1 MSTPEQQARE
11 RIDAMLAAAGWT
23 VQDKKHLNP
32 SAALGVAVREYDTDA
47 GPADYILF
55 VDRVPVGVVEAKKP
69 EEGEKSTMHEEQAEG
84 YATAKLRWTIGQS
97 TLPFC
102 YLSTGEITKHWDLRD
117 PKPRAREVFSFH
129 RPETLQELLRD
140 SGSGAGVTTS
150 LRQRLT
156 QFPPLDPI
164 GLRDCQV
171 NAITNLEKSLS
182 LNKPRALVQMA
193 TGSGKTFTAITSIYR
208 LLKPPVRMRRILF
221 LVDTKNLG
229 EQAEQEFQSY
239 TPNDD
244 RRKFTELY
252 TVQRLTSSFIDAG
265 AQVCIST
272 IQRMYSI
279 LQGEDLAEGADEAA
293 PADVARAMAGGG
305 SERAHHD
312 APSAPAPVTY
322 NATYPPEFFD
332 LIIVDECHRSIYNL
346 WRQVLEYFDAF
357 LVGLTATPDS
367 RTYAFFNENVVS
379 EYTHEQ
385 AVADGVNVGYDEY
398 LIETRITKKGAEIKA
413 QQQIDKRDRLT
424 RKRRWEQTDED
435 ITYTGNQLDRD
446 VVNPSQIRTVIKA
459 FKKAVETEIFPHRT
473 EVPKT
478 LIFAKTDSHADD
490 IIQIV
495 REEYGEGN
503 DFCKKITY
511 GTQEDP
517 KGLLARFRNDYHP
530 RIAVTVDMIATGT
543 DVKPL
548 ECLLFMRDVKS
559 RNYFEQMK
567 GRGTRTL
574 DADSL
579 RKVSPSATTN
589 KTHFVLVDAVG
600 VTKSCKTDSRPLE
613 RKPGVSLKDLMMQVV
628 LGQRDADT
636 LTSLAN
642 RLTRMEKQIS
652 PKEKEEFTVKAG
664 GKSIQRIVRDLLD
677 AHDPDVVAS
686 TQGVDLPRAATAVFD
701 DAAFREYVENVR
713 KKYEQIIDTH
723 NLDEVTY
730 AGGSEQAREKAQ
742 AVLHSFRQFLEEKR
756 DELTALRIYYSQP
769 YRRKELTFRM
779 VQEVVEVLER
789 PPFNLTVVRVWDAYE
804 RVGSADQNIRGSEN
818 ERATLAGAA
827 AEHATRNPATRNAPA
842 RSPQRQLTD
851 LVSLIRYELK
861 IDNELRPYADTVR
874 RNFQEW
880 VFRKQAGNVKFTE
893 EQMAWLRQ
901 LRDFIAESVHL
912 DRDDLELGTLGQQGG
927 LARMH
932 QLFGADMDGIID
944 ELNEVLAA

>member
-1 MSTPEQQARE
+1 MSTPEQRARE
-11 RIDAMLAAAGWT
+11 QIDRLLVQSGWA
-23 VQDKKHLNP
+23 VQDKKALDP
-32 SAALGVAVREYDTDA
+32 SAALGVAVREYDTDV

-69 EEGEKSTMHEEQAEG
+69 EEGEKFTMHEDQAEG

-102 YLSTGEITKHWDLRD
+102 YLSTGEVTTHWDLRD

-129 RPETLQELLRD
+129 RPETLQEWLKED
-140 SGSGAGVTTS
+140 S
-150 LRQRLT
+150 LRTRLT
-156 QFPPLDPI
+156 RFPPLDPT
-164 GLRDCQV
+164 GLRECQV
-171 NAITNLEKSLS
+171 NAITHLEESLS
-182 LNKPRALVQMA
+182 RNKPRALVQMA
-193 TGSGKTFTAITSIYR
+193 TGSGKTFTAITSVYR

-221 LVDTKNLG
+221 LVDTRNLG
-229 EQAEQEFQSY
+229 EQAEQEFQGY

-279 LQGEDLAEGADEAA
+279 LQGEELAEGADEASA
-293 PADVARAMAGGG
+293 AEVARAVAGAG
-305 SERAHHD
+305 SVRAHHD
-312 APSAPAPVTY
+312 APSAPAPVAY

-357 LVGLTATPDS
+357 LVGLTATPDA
-367 RTYAFFNENVVS
+367 RTYAFFHQNVVS
-379 EYTHEQ
+379 EYSHEQ

-398 LIETRITKKGAEIKA
+398 LIETRITQQGATIQA

-424 RKRRWEQTDED
+424 RAKRWEQADED

-446 VVNPSQIRTVIKA
+446 VVNPSQIRTVIRA
-459 FKKAVETEIFPHRT
+459 FKHAVETEIFPGRT

-478 LIFAKTDSHADD
+478 LIFAKNDSHADD
-490 IIQIV
+490 IIRIV

-511 GTQEDP
+511 NTKEDP
-517 KGLLARFRNDYHP
+517 KGLLARFRNDYNP

-543 DVKPL
+543 DVRPL
-548 ECLLFMRDVKS
+548 EILLFMRDVKS

-567 GRGTRTL
+567 GRGTRIL
-574 DADSL
+574 DAHSL

-613 RKPGVSLKDLMMQVV
+613 RLPGVSLKDLMMRVV
-628 LGQRDADT
+628 MGQRDADT

-642 RLTRMEKQIS
+642 RLTRMEKQLA
-652 PKEKEEFTVKAG
+652 PKEKEEFQQKAG
-664 GKSIQRIVRDLLD
+664 GRSIQRVVRDLLD
-677 AHDPDVVAS
+677 AHDPDVVAAHPGS
-686 TQGVDLPRAATAVFD
+686 DLPKAATAVFD
-701 DAAFREYVENVR
+701 NAAFREYVDNVR
-713 KKYEQIIDTH
+713 KQYEQVIDTH

-742 AVLHSFRQFLEEKR
+742 AVLGTFRRFLEEKR
-756 DELTALRIYYSQP
+756 DTLTALRIYYSQP
-769 YRRKELTFRM
+769 YRRRELTFRM
-779 VQEVVEVLER
+779 VQEVVEALRTPPYNLSLEM
-789 PPFNLTVVRVWDAYE
+789 VWNAYE
-804 RVGSADQNIRGSEN
+804 RLSVVSSQLSG
-818 ERATLAGAA
+818 ATDNQQLTTGNQG
-827 AEHATRNPATRNAPA
+827 RKSSNLV
-842 RSPQRQLTD
+842 QLTD
-851 LVSLIRYELK
+851 LVSLVRYELGV
-861 IDNELRPYADTVR
+861 DPELRPYADTVR
-874 RNFQEW
+874 KNFQEW
-880 VFRKQAGNVKFTE
+880 VFRKQAGNVKFSE

-901 LRDFIAESVHL
+901 LRDFIAQSVHL

-944 ELNEVLAA
+944 ELNEMLAA

>member
-1 MSTPEQQARE
+1 MQQESPEEKARNI
-11 RIDAMLAAAGWT
+11 IDRLLKEAGWV
-23 VQDKKHLNP
+23 VQNKKDLNP
-32 SAALGVAVREYDTDA
+32 TAALGVAVREYDTDV

-69 EEGEKSTMHEEQAEG
+69 EEGEKLTVHEDQAEG
-84 YATAKLRWTIGQS
+84 YATAKLRWTIGQH

-102 YLSTGEITKHWDLRD
+102 YLSTGEITNHWDLRD
-117 PKPRAREVFSFH
+117 PKPRAREVFNFH
-129 RPETLQELLRD
+129 RPETLREWLKEK
-140 SGSGAGVTTS
+140 S
-150 LRQRLT
+150 LRSRLT
-156 QFPPLDPI
+156 QFPALDPA
-164 GLRDCQV
+164 GLRECQV
-171 NAITNLEKSLS
+171 NAITNLEQSLS
-182 LNKPRALVQMA
+182 RNKPRALVQMA
-193 TGSGKTFTAITSIYR
+193 TGSGKTFTAITSVYR

-252 TVQRLTSSFIDAG
+252 TVQRLTSSFIDPG

-279 LQGEDLAEGADEAA
+279 LQGEDMDASADEASA
-293 PADVARAMAGGG
+293 ADVARAMGAGGVG
-305 SERAHHD
+305 STHA
-312 APSAPAPVTY
+312 STAPAPVAY
-322 NATYPPEFFD
+322 NAQYPPEFFD
-332 LIIVDECHRSIYNL
+332 LIIIDECHRSIYNL
-346 WRQVLEYFDAF
+346 WRQVLEYFDAY
-357 LVGLTATPDS
+357 LVGLTATPEA

-379 EYTHEQ
+379 EYTHEE

-398 LIETRITKKGAEIKA
+398 LIETRITKQGETIKA

-424 RKRRWEQTDED
+424 RRRRWEQLDEE
-435 ITYTGNQLDRD
+435 ITYTGKQLDRD
-446 VVNPSQIRTVIKA
+446 VVNPSQIRTVIRA
-459 FKKAVETEIFPHRT
+459 FKQAVETEIFPQRT

-511 GTQEDP
+511 STAEDP
-517 KGLLARFRNDYHP
+517 KSLLARFRNDYHP

-579 RKVSPSATTN
+579 RKVTPSATTN

-628 LGQRDADT
+628 MGNRDADT

-652 PKEKEEFTVKAG
+652 PREKEDFAAKAG
-664 GKSIQRIVRDLLD
+664 GRPIQQVVRQLLD
-677 AHDPDVVAS
+677 AHDPDVVAAHPG
-686 TQGVDLPRAATAVFD
+686 TDLPKQATAVFD
-701 DAAFREYVENVR
+701 DSGFREYVENVR
-713 KKYEQIIDTH
+713 KKYEQIIDTT
-723 NLDEVTY
+723 NRDEVLY
-730 AGGSEQAREKAQ
+730 AGGSEQAKEKAE
-742 AVLHSFRQFLEEKR
+742 AVVKTFRQFLSAQR
-756 DELTALRIYYSQP
+756 DALTALRIYYSQP

-779 VQEVVEVLER
+779 VQEVAEALQQ
-789 PPFNLTVVRVWDAYE
+789 PPYNLTHERVWAAYE
-804 RVGSADQNIRGSEN
+804 RAMNLKTEGSQ
-818 ERATLAGAA
+818 
-827 AEHATRNPATRNAPA
+827 
-842 RSPQRQLTD
+842 QRLLTD
-851 LVSLIRYELK
+851 LVALVRFELGV
-861 IDNELRPYADTVR
+861 DTELRPYADTVR
-874 RNFQEW
+874 KNFQEW

-893 EQMAWLRQ
+893 AQMEWLRL
-901 LRDFIAESVHL
+901 LRDFIAESIHL
-912 DRDDLELGTLGQQGG
+912 DRDDLELGTMGRQGG

-932 QLFGADMDGIID
+932 QLFGEGMDGIID

>member
-1 MSTPEQQARE
+1 MSTPEQRARE
-11 RIDAMLAAAGWT
+11 QIDRLLMQSGWA
-23 VQDKKHLNP
+23 VQDKKALDP
-32 SAALGVAVREYDTDA
+32 SAALGVAVREYDTDV

-69 EEGEKSTMHEEQAEG
+69 EEGEKFTMHEDQAEG
-84 YATAKLRWTIGQS
+84 YATAMLRWTIGQS

-102 YLSTGEITKHWDLRD
+102 YLSTGEITTHWDLRD

-129 RPETLQELLRD
+129 RPETLQEWLKED
-140 SGSGAGVTTS
+140 S
-150 LRQRLT
+150 LRTRLT
-156 QFPPLDPI
+156 RFPPLDPT

-171 NAITNLEKSLS
+171 NAITHLEESLS
-182 LNKPRALVQMA
+182 RNKPRALVQMA
-193 TGSGKTFTAITSIYR
+193 TGSGKTFTAITSVYR

-221 LVDTKNLG
+221 LVDTRNLG
-229 EQAEQEFQSY
+229 EQAEQEFQGY

-279 LQGEDLAEGADEAA
+279 LQGEELAEGADEASA
-293 PADVARAMAGGG
+293 AEVARAVAGAG
-305 SERAHHD
+305 SVRAHHD
-312 APSAPAPVTY
+312 APSAPAPVAY

-357 LVGLTATPDS
+357 LVGLTATPDA
-367 RTYAFFNENVVS
+367 RTYAFFHQNVVS
-379 EYTHEQ
+379 EYSHEQ

-398 LIETRITKKGAEIKA
+398 LIETRITQQGATIQA

-424 RKRRWEQTDED
+424 RAKRWEQADED
-435 ITYTGNQLDRD
+435 ITYTGTQLDRD
-446 VVNPSQIRTVIKA
+446 VVNPSQIRTVIRA
-459 FKKAVETEIFPHRT
+459 FKHAVESEIFLGRT

-478 LIFAKTDSHADD
+478 LIFAKNDSHADD
-490 IIQIV
+490 IIRIV

-511 GTQEDP
+511 NTKEDP
-517 KGLLARFRNDYHP
+517 KGLLARFRNDYNP

-543 DVKPL
+543 DVRPL
-548 ECLLFMRDVKS
+548 EILLFMRDVKS

-567 GRGTRTL
+567 GRGTRIL

-613 RKPGVSLKDLMMQVV
+613 RLPGVSLKDLMMRVV
-628 LGQRDADT
+628 MGQRDADT

-642 RLTRMEKQIS
+642 RLTRMEKQIA
-652 PKEKEEFTVKAG
+652 PKEKAEFQQKAG
-664 GKSIQRIVRDLLD
+664 GRSIQRVVRDLLD
-677 AHDPDVVAS
+677 AHDPDVVAAHPGS
-686 TQGVDLPRAATAVFD
+686 DLPKAATAVFD
-701 DAAFREYVENVR
+701 NAAFREYVENVR
-713 KKYEQIIDTH
+713 KQYEQVIDTH

-742 AVLHSFRQFLEEKR
+742 AVLGTFRRFLEEKR
-756 DELTALRIYYSQP
+756 DTLTALRIYYSQP
-769 YRRKELTFRM
+769 YRRRELTFRM
-779 VQEVVEVLER
+779 VQEVVEALRTPPYNLSLEM
-789 PPFNLTVVRVWDAYE
+789 VWNAYE
-804 RVGSADQNIRGSEN
+804 RLSVVSSQLSG
-818 ERATLAGAA
+818 ATDNQQL
-827 AEHATRNPATRNAPA
+827 TTDNPGRK
-842 RSPQRQLTD
+842 RSGLVQLTD

-874 RNFQEW
+874 KNFQEW

-901 LRDFIAESVHL
+901 LRDFIAQSIHL

-944 ELNEVLAA
+944 ELNEALAA

>member
-1 MSTPEQQARE
+1 MGEAGILAGSTMAPLTPEQQARE
-11 RIDAMLAAAGWT
+11 RIDQMLLASGWT
-23 VQDKKHLNP
+23 VQDKKALNP
-32 SAALGVAVREYDTDA
+32 SASLGVAVREYDTDT

-55 VDRVPVGVVEAKKP
+55 VDRLPVGVVEAKP
-69 EEGEKSTMHEEQAEG
+69 EHEGERITVHEDQAEG
-84 YATAKLRWTIGQS
+84 YAKAKLRWTIGQGA
-97 TLPFC
+97 LPFC
-102 YLSTGEITKHWDLRD
+102 YISTGEKTTHWDQRD

-129 RPETLQELLRD
+129 KPETLQELLKTEPLR
-140 SGSGAGVTTS
+140 SRLKQFGA
-150 LRQRLT
+150 
-156 QFPPLDPI
+156 LDPEK
-164 GLRDCQV
+164 LRDCQV
-171 NAITNLEKSLS
+171 NAITNLEKSFA

-208 LLKPPVRMRRILF
+208 LLKAPVRMRRILF

-252 TVQRLTSSFIDAG
+252 TVQRLSSSFIDAG

-279 LQGEDLAEGADEAA
+279 LQGGEPLDAGAEEYTGAD
-293 PADVARAMAGGG
+293 V
-305 SERAHHD
+305 ERLLGKK
-312 APSAPAPVTY
+312 PPPPLQY
-322 NATYPPEFFD
+322 NASYPPEFFD
-332 LIIVDECHRSIYNL
+332 LIIIDECHRSIYNL
-346 WRQVLEYFDAF
+346 WRQVLEYFDAY

-398 LIETRITKKGAEIKA
+398 LIETRITQKGAEIKA
-413 QQQIDKRDRLT
+413 QQQVDKRDRLT
-424 RKRRWEQTDED
+424 RKRRWEQADED
-435 ITYTGNQLDRD
+435 ITYTGTQLDRD
-446 VVNPSQIRTVIKA
+446 VVNPSQIRTIIKA
-459 FKKAVETEIFPHRT
+459 FKRAVETEIFPHRT

-511 GTQEDP
+511 STEEDP
-517 KGLLARFRNDYHP
+517 KGLLARFRNQYNP

-579 RKVSPSATTN
+579 KKVSPSATTN

-613 RKPGVSLKDLMMQVV
+613 RKPGVALKDLMMQVV
-628 LGQRDADT
+628 MGQRDADT

-652 PKEKEEFTVKAG
+652 PKEKEEFATRAG
-664 GKSIQRIVRDLLD
+664 GRSIQKVVSELLN
-677 AHDPDVVAS
+677 AYDPDVAAAAP
-686 TQGVDLPRAATAVFD
+686 TVDLPKTATAVFD
-701 DAAFREYVENVR
+701 DGAFREYVDNVR
-713 KKYEQIIDTH
+713 KKYEQTIDVV

-730 AGGSEQAREKAQ
+730 AGASAQAKEKAD
-742 AVLHSFRQFLEEKR
+742 AVVKTFRDFLAARR

-769 YRRKELTFRM
+769 YRRKDVTFQM
-779 VQEVVEVLER
+779 VQEVAEALQQ
-789 PPFNLTVVRVWDAYE
+789 PPFNLTNERVWAAYE
-804 RVGSADQNIRGSEN
+804 RSLDLKLNGN
-818 ERATLAGAA
+818 L
-827 AEHATRNPATRNAPA
+827 
-842 RSPQRQLTD
+842 QRLLTD
-851 LVSLIRYELK
+851 LVSLLRFELGM
-861 IDNELRPYADTVR
+861 DSELRPYAETVKK
-874 RNFQEW
+874 NFQEW
-880 VFRKQAGNVKFTE
+880 VFRKQAGHIKFTE
-893 EQMAWLRQ
+893 AQMEWLRL

-912 DRDDLELGTLGQQGG
+912 DRDDLELGTMGQQGG

-932 QLFGADMDGIID
+932 QLFGEGMDGIID

>member
-1 MSTPEQQARE
+1 MTPPLTPEQQARE
-11 RIDAMLAAAGWT
+11 HIDQMLVASGWA
-23 VQDKKHLNP
+23 VQDKKAYNP
-32 SAALGVAVREYDTDA
+32 SVSLGVAVREYDTDT

-55 VDRVPVGVVEAKKP
+55 VDRVPVGVVEAKP
-69 EEGEKSTMHEEQAEG
+69 AHEGERITVHEDQTEG
-84 YATAKLRWTIGQS
+84 YAKAKLRWTMGQS
-97 TLPFC
+97 ALAFC
-102 YLSTGEITKHWDLRD
+102 YVSTGEKTMHWDQRD
-117 PKPRAREVFSFH
+117 PKPRAREVFTFH
-129 RPETLQELLRD
+129 KPETLQELLK
-140 SGSGAGVTTS
+140 TEP
-150 LRQRLT
+150 LRSRLT
-156 QFPPLDPI
+156 QFELLNPEH
-164 GLRDCQV
+164 LRDCQV
-171 NAITNLEKSLS
+171 NAITNLEKSFS

-252 TVQRLTSSFIDAG
+252 TVQRLSSSFIDAG

-279 LQGEDLAEGADEAA
+279 LQGEPLDASAEEQTGADVERVLGKKA
-293 PADVARAMAGGG
+293 PPPLR
-305 SERAHHD
+305 
-312 APSAPAPVTY
+312 Y
-322 NATYPPEFFD
+322 NAQYPPEFFD
-332 LIIVDECHRSIYNL
+332 LIIIDECHRSIYNL
-346 WRQVLEYFDAF
+346 WRQVLEYFDAY

-398 LIETRITKKGAEIKA
+398 LIETRITQKGAEIKA
-413 QQQIDKRDRLT
+413 QQQVDKRDRLT
-424 RKRRWEQTDED
+424 RKRRWEQADED
-435 ITYTGNQLDRD
+435 ITYTGTQLDRD
-446 VVNPSQIRTVIKA
+446 VVNPSQIRTIIKA
-459 FKKAVETEIFPHRT
+459 FKRAVETEIFPHRA

-511 GTQEDP
+511 STEEDP
-517 KGLLARFRNDYHP
+517 KGLLARFRNDYNP

-579 RKVSPSATTN
+579 KKVSPSATTN

-613 RKPGVSLKDLMMQVV
+613 RKPGVALKDLMMQVV
-628 LGQRDADT
+628 MGQRDADT

-652 PKEKEEFTVKAG
+652 PKEKEEFATRAG
-664 GKSIQRIVRDLLD
+664 GRSIQKVVSELLN
-677 AHDPDVVAS
+677 AYDPDVAAAAP
-686 TQGVDLPRAATAVFD
+686 TVDLPKAATAVFD
-701 DAAFREYVENVR
+701 DGAFREYVDNVR
-713 KKYEQIIDTH
+713 KKYEQTIDVV

-730 AGGSEQAREKAQ
+730 AGASAQAKEKAD
-742 AVLHSFRQFLEEKR
+742 AVVKTFRQFLAAKR

-769 YRRKELTFRM
+769 YRRKDVTFQM
-779 VQEVVEVLER
+779 VQEVAEALQQ
-789 PPFNLTVVRVWDAYE
+789 PPFNLTHERVWAAYE
-804 RVGSADQNIRGSEN
+804 RSLELKLNGSV
-818 ERATLAGAA
+818 
-827 AEHATRNPATRNAPA
+827 
-842 RSPQRQLTD
+842 QRLLTD
-851 LVSLIRYELK
+851 LVSLLRFELGM
-861 IDNELRPYADTVR
+861 DSELRPYAETVKK
-874 RNFQEW
+874 NFQEW
-880 VFRKQAGNVKFTE
+880 VFRKQAGHIKFTE
-893 EQMAWLRQ
+893 AQMEWLRL

-912 DRDDLELGTLGQQGG
+912 DRDDLELGTMGQQGG

-932 QLFGADMDGIID
+932 QLFGEGMDGIID
-944 ELNEVLAA
+944 ELNEALAA

>member
-1 MSTPEQQARE
+1 MSPTPEQLARE
-11 RIDAMLAAAGWT
+11 RIDAMLLASGWA
-23 VQDKKHLNP
+23 VQDKKALNP
-32 SAALGVAVREYDTDA
+32 SAALGVAVREYDTDT

-55 VDRVPVGVVEAKKP
+55 VDRVPVGVVEAKP
-69 EEGEKSTMHEEQAEG
+69 AHEGERITVHEDQAEG
-84 YATAKLRWTIGQS
+84 YARAKLRWTIGNGA
-97 TLPFC
+97 LPFC
-102 YLSTGEITKHWDLRD
+102 YVSTGEKTMHWDQRD
-117 PKPRAREVFSFH
+117 PKPRAREVFCFH
-129 RPETLQELLRD
+129 KPETLQELLK
-140 SGSGAGVTTS
+140 TEP
-150 LRQRLT
+150 LRSRLT
-156 QFPPLDPI
+156 QFGALNPDN
-164 GLRDCQV
+164 LRDCQV
-171 NAITNLEKSLS
+171 NAITNLEKSFA

-252 TVQRLTSSFIDAG
+252 TVQRLSSGFIDAG

-279 LQGEDLAEGADEAA
+279 LQGEPLDASAEEQTGAD
-293 PADVARAMAGGG
+293 V
-305 SERAHHD
+305 ERVLGKK
-312 APSAPAPVTY
+312 PPPPLQY
-322 NATYPPEFFD
+322 NAQYPPEFFD
-332 LIIVDECHRSIYNL
+332 LIIIDECHRSIYNL
-346 WRQVLEYFDAF
+346 WRQVLEYFDAY

-398 LIETRITKKGAEIKA
+398 LIETRITQKGAEIKA
-413 QQQIDKRDRLT
+413 QQQVDKRDRLT
-424 RKRRWEQTDED
+424 RKRRWEQADED
-435 ITYTGNQLDRD
+435 ITYTGTQLDRD
-446 VVNPSQIRTVIKA
+446 VVNPSQIRTIIKA
-459 FKKAVETEIFPHRT
+459 FKRAIETEIFPNRG

-511 GTQEDP
+511 STDEDP
-517 KGLLARFRNDYHP
+517 KGLLARFRNDYNP

-579 RKVSPSATTN
+579 KKVSPSATTN

-613 RKPGVSLKDLMMQVV
+613 RKPGVALKDLMMQVV
-628 LGQRDADT
+628 MGQRDADT

-652 PKEKEEFTVKAG
+652 PKEKEEFATRAG
-664 GKSIQRIVRDLLD
+664 GRSIQKVVSELLN
-677 AHDPDVVAS
+677 AYDPDVAAAAP
-686 TQGVDLPRAATAVFD
+686 TVDLPKQATAVFD
-701 DAAFREYVENVR
+701 DGAFRDYVDNVR
-713 KKYEQIIDTH
+713 KKYEQTIDVV

-730 AGGSEQAREKAQ
+730 AGASAQAKEKAD
-742 AVLHSFRQFLEEKR
+742 AVVGTFRQFLAAKR

-769 YRRKELTFRM
+769 YRRKDVTFQM
-779 VQEVVEVLER
+779 VQEVAEALQQ
-789 PPFNLTVVRVWDAYE
+789 PPFNLTHERVWAAYE
-804 RVGSADQNIRGSEN
+804 RSLDLKLNGSV
-818 ERATLAGAA
+818 
-827 AEHATRNPATRNAPA
+827 
-842 RSPQRQLTD
+842 QRLLTD
-851 LVSLIRYELK
+851 LVSLLRFELGM
-861 IDNELRPYADTVR
+861 DSELRPYAETVKK
-874 RNFQEW
+874 NFQEW
-880 VFRKQAGNVKFTE
+880 VFRKQAGHIKFTE
-893 EQMAWLRQ
+893 AQMEWLRL

-912 DRDDLELGTLGQQGG
+912 DRDDLELGTMGQQGG

-932 QLFGADMDGIID
+932 QLFGEEMDAVIE
-944 ELNEVLAA
+944 ELNETLAA

>member
-1 MSTPEQQARE
+1 MAPNLNPEQQARE
-11 RIDAMLAAAGWT
+11 RIDAMLAAAGWA
-23 VQDKKHLNP
+23 VQSKKDLNP
-32 SAALGVAVREYDTDA
+32 SASLGVAVREYDTDI

-69 EEGEKSTMHEEQAEG
+69 EEAEKFTVHEEQATG
-84 YATAKLRWTIGQS
+84 YATAKLRWTIGQH

-102 YLSTGEITKHWDLRD
+102 YLSTGEITRHWDLRD

-129 RPETLQELLRD
+129 RPETLREWLNED
-140 SGSGAGVTTS
+140 S
-150 LRQRLT
+150 LRSRLT
-156 QFPPLDPI
+156 KFPALDPA
-164 GLRDCQV
+164 GLRECQV
-171 NAITNLEKSLS
+171 NAITNLEQSLS
-182 LNKPRALVQMA
+182 RNKPRALVQMA
-193 TGSGKTFTAITSIYR
+193 TGSGKTFTAITSVYR

-252 TVQRLTSSFIDAG
+252 TVQRLTSSFIEPG

-279 LQGEDLAEGADEAA
+279 LQGVDMDASADEATA
-293 PADVARAMAGGG
+293 ADVARAMAAGGG
-305 SERAHHD
+305 ALGGAGGVGATHAST
-312 APSAPAPVTY
+312 APAPVAY
-322 NATYPPEFFD
+322 NAQYPPEFFD
-332 LIIVDECHRSIYNL
+332 LIIIDECHRSIYNL
-346 WRQVLEYFDAF
+346 WRQVLEYFDAY
-357 LVGLTATPDS
+357 LVGLTATPDA

-398 LIETRITKKGAEIKA
+398 LIETRITKQGETIKA

-424 RKRRWEQTDED
+424 RKRRWEQADED
-435 ITYTGNQLDRD
+435 ITYTAGQLDRD
-446 VVNPSQIRTVIKA
+446 VVNPSQIRTVIRA
-459 FKKAVETEIFPHRT
+459 FKQAVETEIFPHRT

-511 GTQEDP
+511 STEEDP
-517 KGLLARFRNDYHP
+517 KSLLARFRNDYHP

-579 RKVSPSATTN
+579 RKVTPSATTN

-613 RKPGVSLKDLMMQVV
+613 RTPGVSLKDLMMQVV
-628 LGQRDADT
+628 MGNRDADT

-652 PKEKEEFTVKAG
+652 PREKDEFAAKSG
-664 GKSIQRIVRDLLD
+664 GRSIQRIVRDLLD

-686 TQGVDLPRAATAVFD
+686 THGVDLPKAATAVFD
-701 DAAFREYVENVR
+701 DSGFRDYVENVR
-713 KKYEQIIDTH
+713 KKYEQIIDTT
-723 NLDEVTY
+723 NRDEVLY
-730 AGGSEQAREKAQ
+730 AGGSEQAQTQ
-742 AVLHSFRQFLEEKR
+742 AEAVVKTFRQFLSAQR
-756 DELTALRIYYSQP
+756 DALTALRIYYSQP
-769 YRRKELTFRM
+769 YRRKELTFQM
-779 VQEVVEVLER
+779 VQEVEAVLAQ
-789 PPFNLTVVRVWDAYE
+789 PPYSMSVVRVWEAYE
-804 RVGSADQNIRGSEN
+804 RLSVVRPQLPGHAPTTQPDNEQPTTDNQPRKRSA
-818 ERATLAGAA
+818 LV
-827 AEHATRNPATRNAPA
+827 
-842 RSPQRQLTD
+842 QLTD
-851 LVSLIRYELK
+851 LVALIRFELG
-861 IDNELRPYADTVR
+861 IDHELRPYADTVR
-874 RNFQEW
+874 KNFQEW

-893 EQMAWLRQ
+893 AQMSWLRG

-932 QLFGADMDGIID
+932 QLFGAEMDTLID

>member
-1 MSTPEQQARE
+1 MSPLTPEQLARE
-11 RIDAMLAAAGWT
+11 RIDALLTASGWM

-32 SAALGVAVREYDTDA
+32 SASLGVAVREYDTDV

-55 VDRVPVGVVEAKKP
+55 VDRIPVGVVEAKKP
-69 EEGEKSTMHEEQAEG
+69 EEAEKFSAHETQPED
-84 YATAKLRWTIGQS
+84 YARAKLRWTVGQH
-97 TLPFC
+97 TLPFI

-129 RPETLQELLRD
+129 KPETLQELLKTEPLR
-140 SGSGAGVTTS
+140 SRLMQFGA
-150 LRQRLT
+150 
-156 QFPPLDPI
+156 LDPDK
-164 GLRDCQV
+164 LRDCQV
-171 NAITNLEKSLS
+171 NAITNLEKSFS

-279 LQGEDLAEGADEAA
+279 LQGEALDASAEEQTGAD
-293 PADVARAMAGGG
+293 V
-305 SERAHHD
+305 ERVLGKK
-312 APSAPAPVTY
+312 PPPPLQY
-322 NATYPPEFFD
+322 NANYPPEFFD
-332 LIIVDECHRSIYNL
+332 LIIIDECHRSIYNL
-346 WRQVLEYFDAF
+346 WRQVLEYFDAY
-357 LVGLTATPDS
+357 LVGLTATPDN

-398 LIETRITKKGAEIKA
+398 LIETRITQKGGEIKA

-424 RKRRWEQTDED
+424 RKRRWEQADED
-435 ITYTGNQLDRD
+435 ITYTGTQLDRD
-446 VVNPSQIRTVIKA
+446 VVNPSQIRTIVKA
-459 FKKAVETEIFPHRT
+459 FKRAVETEIFPHRT

-511 GTQEDP
+511 STEEDP
-517 KGLLARFRNDYHP
+517 KGLLARFRNDYNP

-579 RKVSPSATTN
+579 KKVSPSATTN

-613 RKPGVSLKDLMMQVV
+613 RKPGVALKDLMMQVV
-628 LGQRDADT
+628 MGQRDADT

-652 PKEKEEFTVKAG
+652 PKEKEEFATRAG
-664 GKSIQRIVRDLLD
+664 GRSIQKVVSELLN
-677 AHDPDVVAS
+677 AYDPDVAAAAA
-686 TQGVDLPRAATAVFD
+686 TVDLPKQATAVFD
-701 DAAFREYVENVR
+701 DGAFRDYVDNVR
-713 KKYEQIIDTH
+713 KKYEQTIDVV

-730 AGGSEQAREKAQ
+730 AGASAQAKEKAD
-742 AVLHSFRQFLEEKR
+742 AVVKTFRQFLATKR

-769 YRRKELTFRM
+769 YRRKDVTFQM
-779 VQEVVEVLER
+779 VQEVAEALQQ
-789 PPFNLTVVRVWDAYE
+789 PPFNLTHERVWAAYE
-804 RVGSADQNIRGSEN
+804 RSLELKLNGSV
-818 ERATLAGAA
+818 
-827 AEHATRNPATRNAPA
+827 
-842 RSPQRQLTD
+842 QRLLTD
-851 LVSLIRYELK
+851 LVSLLRFELGM
-861 IDNELRPYADTVR
+861 DNELRPYAETVKK
-874 RNFQEW
+874 NFQEW
-880 VFRKQAGNVKFTE
+880 VFRKQAGHIKFTE
-893 EQMAWLRQ
+893 AQMEWLRL

-912 DRDDLELGTLGQQGG
+912 DRDDLELGTMGQQGG

-932 QLFGADMDGIID
+932 QLFGEGMDGIID

>member
-1 MSTPEQQARE
+1 MPPLTPEQLARE
-11 RIDAMLAAAGWT
+11 RIDAMLLASGWD
-23 VQDKKHLNP
+23 VQDKKALNP
-32 SAALGVAVREYDTDA
+32 SAALGVAVREYDTDT

-55 VDRVPVGVVEAKKP
+55 VDRVPVGVVEAKP
-69 EEGEKSTMHEEQAEG
+69 AHEGERITVHEDQAEG
-84 YATAKLRWTIGQS
+84 YAKAKLRWTMGQAA
-97 TLPFC
+97 LPFC
-102 YLSTGEITKHWDLRD
+102 YISTGEKTTHWDQRD

-129 RPETLQELLRD
+129 KPETLQELLKIEPLR
-140 SGSGAGVTTS
+140 SRLKQFGA
-150 LRQRLT
+150 
-156 QFPPLDPI
+156 LDPEK
-164 GLRDCQV
+164 LRDCQV
-171 NAITNLEKSLS
+171 NAITNLEKSFA

-252 TVQRLTSSFIDAG
+252 TVQRLSSSFIDAG

-279 LQGEDLAEGADEAA
+279 LQGEPLDTSAEEQTGAD
-293 PADVARAMAGGG
+293 V
-305 SERAHHD
+305 ERVLGKK
-312 APSAPAPVTY
+312 PPPPLQY
-322 NATYPPEFFD
+322 NANYPPEFFD
-332 LIIVDECHRSIYNL
+332 LIIIDECHRSIYNL
-346 WRQVLEYFDAF
+346 WRQVLEYFDAY

-398 LIETRITKKGAEIKA
+398 LIETRITQKGAEIKA
-413 QQQIDKRDRLT
+413 QQQVDKRDRLT
-424 RKRRWEQTDED
+424 RKRRWEQADED
-435 ITYTGNQLDRD
+435 ITYTGTQLDRD
-446 VVNPSQIRTVIKA
+446 VVNPSQIRTIIKA
-459 FKKAVETEIFPHRT
+459 FKRAVETEIFPHRT

-511 GTQEDP
+511 STEEDP
-517 KGLLARFRNDYHP
+517 KGLLARFRNDYNP

-579 RKVSPSATTN
+579 KKVSPSATTN

-613 RKPGVSLKDLMMQVV
+613 RKPGVALKDLMMQVV
-628 LGQRDADT
+628 MGNRDADT

-652 PKEKEEFTVKAG
+652 PKEKEEFAARAG
-664 GKSIQRIVRDLLD
+664 GRSIQKVVSELLN
-677 AHDPDVVAS
+677 AYDPDVAAAAP
-686 TQGVDLPRAATAVFD
+686 TVDLPKQATAVFD
-701 DAAFREYVENVR
+701 DGAFREYVDNVR
-713 KKYEQIIDTH
+713 KKYEQTIDVV

-730 AGGSEQAREKAQ
+730 AGASAQAKEKAD
-742 AVLHSFRQFLEEKR
+742 AVVKTFRQFLGDKR

-769 YRRKELTFRM
+769 YRRKDVTFQM
-779 VQEVVEVLER
+779 VQEVAEALQQ
-789 PPFNLTVVRVWDAYE
+789 PPFNLTHERVWAAYE
-804 RVGSADQNIRGSEN
+804 RSLELKLNGSV
-818 ERATLAGAA
+818 
-827 AEHATRNPATRNAPA
+827 
-842 RSPQRQLTD
+842 QRLLTD
-851 LVSLIRYELK
+851 LVSLLRFELGM
-861 IDNELRPYADTVR
+861 DSELRPYAETVKK
-874 RNFQEW
+874 NFQEW
-880 VFRKQAGNVKFTE
+880 VFRKQAGHIKFTE
-893 EQMAWLRQ
+893 AQMEWLRL

-912 DRDDLELGTLGQQGG
+912 DRDDLELGTMGQQGG

-932 QLFGADMDGIID
+932 QLFGEGMDGIID
-944 ELNEVLAA
+944 ELNETLAA

>member
-1 MSTPEQQARE
+1 
-11 RIDAMLAAAGWT
+11 MLAASGWA
-23 VQDKKHLNP
+23 VQSKKDLNP
-32 SAALGVAVREYDTDA
+32 SAALGVAVREYDTDV

-55 VDRVPVGVVEAKKP
+55 VDRQPVGVVEAKKP
-69 EEGEKSTMHEEQAEG
+69 DEGVRFTMHEEQAEG

-97 TLPFC
+97 TLPFI
-102 YLSTGEITKHWDLRD
+102 YLSTGEVTRHWDMRD

-129 RPETLQELLRD
+129 RPETLQEWLRQP
-140 SGSGAGVTTS
+140 S

-156 QFPPLDPI
+156 ELRPLDPEGPMSA

-171 NAITNLEKSLS
+171 SAIHNLELS
-182 LNKPRALVQMA
+182 LGQNKPRALVQMA
-193 TGSGKTFTAITSIYR
+193 TGSGKTYTAITSVYR

-221 LVDTKNLG
+221 LVDTRNLG
-229 EQAEQEFQSY
+229 EQAEQEFQGY

-244 RRKFTELY
+244 PRKFTELY
-252 TVQRLTSSFIDAG
+252 SVQRLTSGYIDPG

-279 LQGEDLAEGADEAA
+279 LQGQELADGAEEAQ
-293 PADVARAMAGGG
+293 PAELAGALGKQ
-305 SERAHHD
+305 
-312 APSAPAPVTY
+312 PPAPVVY
-322 NATYPPEFFD
+322 NERYPPEFFD
-332 LIIVDECHRSIYNL
+332 LIIIDECHRSIYNL

-357 LVGLTATPDS
+357 LVGLTATPEA

-398 LIETRITKKGAEIKA
+398 LIETRITKQGETIKA

-424 RKRRWEQTDED
+424 RRRRWEQVDEE
-435 ITYTGNQLDRD
+435 ITYTGKQLDRD
-446 VVNPSQIRTVIKA
+446 VVNPSQIRTVIRA
-459 FKKAVETEIFPHRT
+459 FKQAVETEIFPHRT

-490 IIQIV
+490 IIQVV

-511 GTQEDP
+511 NTKEDP
-517 KGLLARFRNDYHP
+517 KGLLSRFRNQYYP

-543 DVKPL
+543 DVKAI
-548 ECLLFMRDVKS
+548 ECLLFMRDVRS

-574 DADSL
+574 DLDGL
-579 RKVSPSATTN
+579 RKVTPSATTN

-600 VTKSCKTDSRPLE
+600 VTQSLKTDSRPLE
-613 RKPGVSLKDLMMQVV
+613 RKPGVALKDLMMQVV
-628 LGQRDADT
+628 MGRRDTDT

-642 RLTRMEKQIS
+642 RLTRMEKQIN
-652 PKEKEEFTVKAG
+652 PQEKEEFARRTG
-664 GKSIQRIVRDLLD
+664 GKSIQRVVRDLLD
-677 AHDPDVVAS
+677 AHDPDVVAARPGS
-686 TQGVDLPRAATAVFD
+686 DLPKAATAVFD
-701 DAAFREYVENVR
+701 DSAFREYVENVR
-713 KKYEQIIDTH
+713 KKYEQIIDTA
-723 NLDEVTY
+723 NRDEVLY
-730 AGGSEQAREKAQ
+730 AGASDQARERAEGVVKT
-742 AVLHSFRQFLEEKR
+742 FRQFLAEKR
-756 DELTALRIYYSQP
+756 DELTALRIWYSQP
-769 YRRKELTFRM
+769 YRRKGVTFRM
-779 VQEVVEVLER
+779 VQEVAEALQQPPYNLNLEM
-789 PPFNLTVVRVWDAYE
+789 VWNAYE
-804 RVGSADQNIRGSEN
+804 RAVVGSQLSVDGLP
-818 ERATLAGAA
+818 T
-827 AEHATRNPATRNAPA
+827 TRPDNQQLTTDNK

-851 LVSLIRYELK
+851 LVALIRFELGV
-861 IDNELRPYADTVR
+861 DTELRPYADTVR
-874 RNFQEW
+874 KNFQEW

-893 EQMAWLRQ
+893 AQMAWLRL

-932 QLFGADMDGIID
+932 QLFGEDMEAIMD
-944 ELNEVLAA
+944 ELNEALAA

>member
-1 MSTPEQQARE
+1 MLGRTPEQQARE
-11 RIDAMLAAAGWT
+11 RIDEMLLASGWT
-23 VQDKKHLNP
+23 VQDKKALNP
-32 SAALGVAVREYDTDA
+32 SASLGVAVREYDTDT

-55 VDRVPVGVVEAKKP
+55 VDRVPVGVVEAKP
-69 EEGEKSTMHEEQAEG
+69 ANEGERITVHEDQAEG
-84 YATAKLRWTIGQS
+84 YAKAKLRWTIGQGA
-97 TLPFC
+97 LPFC
-102 YLSTGEITKHWDLRD
+102 YISTGEKTTHWDQRD

-129 RPETLQELLRD
+129 KPETLQELLK
-140 SGSGAGVTTS
+140 TEP
-150 LRQRLT
+150 LRSRLKH
-156 QFPPLDPI
+156 FGPLDPDK
-164 GLRDCQV
+164 LRDCQV
-171 NAITNLEKSLS
+171 NAITNLEKSFAQ
-182 LNKPRALVQMA
+182 NKPRALVQMA

-252 TVQRLTSSFIDAG
+252 TVQRLSSSFIDAG

-279 LQGEDLAEGADEAA
+279 LQGEPLDASAEEQTGAD
-293 PADVARAMAGGG
+293 V
-305 SERAHHD
+305 ERVLGKK
-312 APSAPAPVTY
+312 PPPPLQY
-322 NATYPPEFFD
+322 NANYPPEFFD
-332 LIIVDECHRSIYNL
+332 LIIIDECHRSIYNL
-346 WRQVLEYFDAF
+346 WRQVLEYFDAY

-398 LIETRITKKGAEIKA
+398 LIETRITQKGGEIKA
-413 QQQIDKRDRLT
+413 QQQVDKRDRLT
-424 RKRRWEQTDED
+424 RKRRWEQADED
-435 ITYTGNQLDRD
+435 ITYTGTQLDRD
-446 VVNPSQIRTVIKA
+446 VVNPSQIRTIIKA
-459 FKKAVETEIFPHRT
+459 FKRAVETEIFPHRT

-511 GTQEDP
+511 STEEDP
-517 KGLLARFRNDYHP
+517 KGLLARFRNQYNP

-579 RKVSPSATTN
+579 KKVSPSATTN

-613 RKPGVSLKDLMMQVV
+613 RKPGVALKDLMMQVV
-628 LGQRDADT
+628 MGQRDADT

-652 PKEKEEFTVKAG
+652 PKEKEEFATRAG
-664 GKSIQRIVRDLLD
+664 GRTIQKVVSELLN
-677 AHDPDVVAS
+677 AYDPDVAAA
-686 TQGVDLPRAATAVFD
+686 TPTVDLPKQATAVFD
-701 DAAFREYVENVR
+701 DGAFREYVDNVR
-713 KKYEQIIDTH
+713 KKYEQTIDVV

-730 AGGSEQAREKAQ
+730 TGASAQAKEKADG
-742 AVLHSFRQFLEEKR
+742 VVKTFRQFLAAKR

-769 YRRKELTFRM
+769 YRRKDVTFQM
-779 VQEVVEVLER
+779 VQEVAEALQQ
-789 PPFNLTVVRVWDAYE
+789 PPFNLTHERVWAAYE
-804 RVGSADQNIRGSEN
+804 RSLELKLNGGV
-818 ERATLAGAA
+818 
-827 AEHATRNPATRNAPA
+827 
-842 RSPQRQLTD
+842 QRLLTD
-851 LVSLIRYELK
+851 LVSLLRFELGM
-861 IDNELRPYADTVR
+861 DSELRPYAETVKK
-874 RNFQEW
+874 NFQEW
-880 VFRKQAGNVKFTE
+880 VFRKQAGHIKFTE
-893 EQMAWLRQ
+893 AQMEWLRL

-912 DRDDLELGTLGQQGG
+912 DRDDLELGTMGQQGG

-932 QLFGADMDGIID
+932 QLFGEGMDGIID